1 MIELFS
7 IFVTVF
13 LAEFGDKTQLATVL
27 FAGEGKHSPWMVAAA
42 AGGALVL
49 STILA
54 VVVGTLAARHLQGV
68 PLKLLAGIG
77 FILIGAWSVWEHFQ
91 QASG

>member
-1 MIELFS
+1 MIDLIT
-7 IFVTVF
+7 IFATVF
-13 LAEFGDKTQLATVL
+13 LAEFGDKTQLSTLL
-27 FAGEGKHSPWMVAAA
+27 FASEGKHEPWMVAAA

-49 STILA
+49 STVLA
-54 VVVGTLAARHLQGV
+54 VLAGTLAARHLAGV

-91 QASG
+91 ATSG